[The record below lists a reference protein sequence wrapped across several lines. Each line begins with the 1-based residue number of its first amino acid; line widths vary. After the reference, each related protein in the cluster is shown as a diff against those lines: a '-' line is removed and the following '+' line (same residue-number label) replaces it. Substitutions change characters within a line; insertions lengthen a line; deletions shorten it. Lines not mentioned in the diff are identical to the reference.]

1 MVLEIRKGIE
11 VRKVE
16 AGKEGMVEVI
26 VETNK
31 EKWRLVG
38 VYINGDM
45 EKKLECMKE
54 WTEEGDG
61 VRTLIG
67 GDFNARTGEDGG
79 GVDEQNWEEEGGRR
93 RSKDKKMNKEG
104 RVLVGRIEEVGWAI
118 FNGNIEGDRQGEW
131 TFTEGRGESV
141 IDYVVGSVETKEMV
155 NRMEIRD
162 CVDSD
167 PLVVWIGG
175 NEGNQFER
183 GGGSTRRRWVWL
195 EKGIED
201 FREAL
206 GELPVGDG
214 EVERVW
220 EEMKELVLEILKR
233 GNKEKGGI
241 VRRGWW
247 DEECRIKKKEVRRA
261 LRRWREGE
269 GDRQWYKK
277 ERLEYRKLME
287 RKKKEENEKWEKEL
301 REIKTENQVWEMVGK
316 TRGRKRVNEGIKME
330 EWNKYFRDLLGGVNG
345 RVRRGAE
352 RGRGGDQEEG
362 LTREEIKRVLSGMK
376 DKKAAGAD
384 GIPAEVWKYGGEK
397 MERWV

>member
-1 MVLEIRKGIE
+1 MVLGIRKGIE
-11 VRKVE
+11 VKKVE
-16 AGKEGMVEVI
+16 AGKEEGMVEVI
-26 VETNK
+26 VEMNK

-38 VYINGDM
+38 VYINGDI

-54 WTEEGDG
+54 WMEGGDG
-61 VRTLIG
+61 VRTLIS

-104 RVLVGRIEEVGWAI
+104 RVL
-118 FNGNIEGDRQGEW
+118 
-131 TFTEGRGESV
+131 
-141 IDYVVGSVETKEMV
+141 
-155 NRMEIRD
+155 EI
-162 CVDSD
+162 VDSD
-167 PLVVWIGG
+167 HHPLVVWIGG
-175 NEGNQFER
+175 NEGNQFDR
-183 GGGSTRRRWVWL
+183 GEGSTRRRWVWSG
-195 EKGIED
+195 KGIKD

-301 REIKTENQVWEMVGK
+301 REIKTENQMWEMVGK
-316 TRGRKRVNEGIKME
+316 TRERKRVNEGIKME

-362 LTREEIKRVLSGMK
+362 LPREEIKRVLPGMK

-397 MERWV
+397 MERWVWKICDRIRRGEGWIEEWSDGVIVPIVKKGEGISVEEYRGVSLTSSLYKV